1 VHQSRNASTLAGK
14 HGPFTL
20 LEEEMMQDPGDSEH
34 GLPPGP
40 QPLLEAML
48 EQEKRADKSF
58 MRHDGFG
65 GVTILRVM
73 IWIRDRIKRLRHGTG
88 RQT

>member
-1 VHQSRNASTLAGK
+1 MA
-14 HGPFTL
+14 GPFTL

-40 QPLLEAML
+40 QPLLEGML
-48 EQEKRADKSF
+48 EQEKRAEMSPF
-58 MRHDGFG
+58 MSDGYGG
-65 GVTILRVM
+65 GVTILRLM

>member
-1 VHQSRNASTLAGK
+1 
-14 HGPFTL
+14 
-20 LEEEMMQDPGDSEH
+20 MMQDPGDSEH

-58 MRHDGFG
+58 MRNDGYG